1 MGAVGVFG
9 RASGVPDIPISPN
22 YPLDTGIRPASNTCS
37 GEPGMITDG
46 EVNAHLGN
54 PGYNRGGGQELGQF
68 GQRGGRVVRYAD
80 RGLHTSFYAP
90 TLK

>member
-1 MGAVGVFG
+1 
-9 RASGVPDIPISPN
+9 
-22 YPLDTGIRPASNTCS
+22 
-37 GEPGMITDG
+37 MITDG

-54 PGYNRGGGQELGQF
+54 PGYNGCNRGGGQELGQF
-68 GQRGGRVVRYAD
+68 GQRGGRGVRYAD

>member
-1 MGAVGVFG
+1 
-9 RASGVPDIPISPN
+9 
-22 YPLDTGIRPASNTCS
+22 
-37 GEPGMITDG
+37 MITDG

-54 PGYNRGGGQELGQF
+54 PGYNRVGGGQELGQF
-68 GQRGGRVVRYAD
+68 GQRGSRGVRYAD